1 MNPYRKAADA
11 LAIVVLLWAVAMLI
25 AFAPRFANFTSIHEE
40 AVAAFQNAP
49 TVTNELKA
57 KVVGLWN
64 AEAASNGLLVISWS
78 GFAAA
83 ELIQV
88 VLAFIARQKEKQN
101 A

>member
-1 MNPYRKAADA
+1 MNAYRKAADA
-11 LAIVVLLWAVAMLI
+11 LAIVVLLWAIAMLI

-57 KVVGLWN
+57 KVIGLWN

-88 VLAFIARQKEKQN
+88 VLAFIARQKDKEAK
-101 A
+101 

>member
-11 LAIVVLLWAVAMLI
+11 MAIVVLLWAIAMLI
-25 AFAPRFANFTSIHEE
+25 AFAPRFANFTSIPEE

-57 KVVGLWN
+57 KVIGLWN

>member
-11 LAIVVLLWAVAMLI
+11 LAIVVLLWTIAMLI

-57 KVVGLWN
+57 KVIGLWN

-88 VLAFIARQKEKQN
+88 VLAFIARQKEKKN

>member
-11 LAIVVLLWAVAMLI
+11 LAIVVLLWAIAMLI

-57 KVVGLWN
+57 KVIGLWN

-88 VLAFIARQKEKQN
+88 VLAFIARQKEKKN

>member
-57 KVVGLWN
+57 KVIGLWN
-64 AEAASNGLLVISWS
+64 AEAVSNGLLVISWS

>member
-11 LAIVVLLWAVAMLI
+11 LAIVVLLWAIAMLI

-49 TVTNELKA
+49 TVTNELKT
-57 KVVGLWN
+57 KVIGLWN

>member
-11 LAIVVLLWAVAMLI
+11 LAIVVLLWAIAMLI

-57 KVVGLWN
+57 KVIGLWN

-88 VLAFIARQKEKQN
+88 VLAFIARQQEKQK

>member
-11 LAIVVLLWAVAMLI
+11 LAIVVLLWAIAMLI

-57 KVVGLWN
+57 KVIGLWN

-78 GFAAA
+78 GFTAA

-88 VLAFIARQKEKQN
+88 ILAFIARQKEKQN